1 MQLQSL
7 VEWVLNQDSKMTFSC
22 KDKIT
27 FLGSFV
33 VEGTRKARKAQ
44 FFSVSSQPRNFYNI
58 FEATLRNVRAEGFLH
73 GLPGLQ
79 RLAKAHTHT
88 VVALERHVSSSRG
101 FFITFPGTR
110 KAALRL
116 K

>member
-1 MQLQSL
+1 MQLHSL

-33 VEGTRKARKAQ
+33 VEELEKQERL
-44 FFSVSSQPRNFYNI
+44 SSSQPRNFYNI

>member
-1 MQLQSL
+1 MKIFEDICRYSGI
-7 VEWVLNQDSKMTFSC
+7 VHTFVWYFR
-22 KDKIT
+22 I
-27 FLGSFV
+27 GSFA
-33 VEGTRKARKAQ
+33 VEELEKQERLSSSQ
-44 FFSVSSQPRNFYNI
+44 FLLQPRNFYNI